1 MQDNTNTAEDIELVL
16 PEDEE
21 TQQEETGQPVEA
33 VAEQSEQ
40 KSELDEV
47 SDNVKKRIDKL
58 TYKMREA
65 ERQRD
70 EALTYAKSVSST
82 NGELQEKLKNSDSS
96 LFKEYDSR
104 VQSDIERAKIHLK
117 EAQDAGDAEGIANAT
132 ESLSRASAEAENLK
146 RLQAQQAIRDKKAE
160 QSVQTQEPVQLQTNA
175 PPAPD
180 PKAEAWAKENSWFG
194 QDTVMTF
201 AAFGIHRE
209 LVEEQ
214 GYDPTSDEY
223 YEEVNKRMKQNFPT
237 KFSQEQQAPVQQVAA
252 STPGVAGKKGARKV
266 KLTPSQVA
274 IAKRL
279 GVPLT
284 EYAKHIEGV

>member
-1 MQDNTNTAEDIELVL
+1 MQDNNTAEEIELVL
-16 PEDEE
+16 PDEE
-21 TQQEETGQPVEA
+21 VTEEAETEEVVEA
-33 VAEQSEQ
+33 APEQ
-40 KSELDEV
+40 KDELDDV
-47 SDNVKKRIDKL
+47 SGNVKKRIDKL
-58 TYKMREA
+58 TYKYREA

-70 EALTYAKSVSST
+70 EALNYAKSLNTT
-82 NGELQEKLKNSDSS
+82 NTELQEKLKNSDTS
-96 LFKEYDSR
+96 LFKEYDIR
-104 VQSDIERAKIHLK
+104 VQSDIERAKLDLQG
-117 EAQDAGDAEGIANAT
+117 AQDAGDAEAIANAT
-132 ESLSRASAEAENLK
+132 EKLSRASAEAENLK

-160 QSVQTQEPVQLQTNA
+160 QVVEQDPVQLKTDT

-180 PKAEAWAKENSWFG
+180 PKAEAWASKNSWFG

-201 AAFGIHRE
+201 AAFGIHRQ
-209 LVEEQ
+209 LVEEE
-214 GYDPTSDEY
+214 GIDPTSDEY
-223 YEEVNKRMKQNFPT
+223 YEKVDARMRQNFPT